1 VFDQKMNSMKKYFLL
16 FILIVSQ
23 LSLFAQGTKSYIKS
37 INDWHAKREND
48 LKQPNGWLNL
58 EGLFWLHKGVNT
70 FGKAEGNDSRYQQNE
85 FPAYLGDFIF
95 EGDSVVWVNKNNN
108 TVKINN
114 IETKGTTPVVVF
126 TKEGKAKVMDWS
138 HFRWSVIKRE
148 DKVGIRFRNLE
159 AAALKEFKGINR
171 FPVDSNWRLKAVL
184 VQPVQ
189 DLLMITNVLGQT
201 TAQKSA
207 GRLLFTIDKK
217 EYSLDVIDEG
227 GPNLFIVFGDE
238 TAGKTTYGAGRFIDI
253 PKPDGSGNTEIDFN
267 KAYNPPCAFSAFA
280 TCPLPPP
287 QNRLKVSITAGE
299 KNYGHH

>member
-1 VFDQKMNSMKKYFLL
+1 MNSMKKYFLL

-23 LSLFAQGTKSYIKS
+23 LSLFSQGTKSYIKS
-37 INDWHAKREND
+37 INDWHSKREND

-138 HFRWSVIKRE
+138 HFRWSIIKRE

>member
-1 VFDQKMNSMKKYFLL
+1 MKKYFLL

-23 LSLFAQGTKSYIKS
+23 LSLFAQETSNYSKS
-37 INDWHAKREND
+37 INDWHKKREND

>member
-1 VFDQKMNSMKKYFLL
+1 MKKYLL
-16 FILIVSQ
+16 LIIFITGLTN
-23 LSLFAQGTKSYIKS
+23 LFGQGTNKYIQS
-37 INDWHAKREND
+37 IHDWHAKREND

-70 FGKAEGNDSRYQQNE
+70 FGKGVENDIKYLNND
-85 FPAYLGDFIF
+85 FAVYLGDFIY
-95 EGDSVVWVNKNNN
+95 EGDSVLWRNKNNN
-108 TVKINN
+108 KVKINN
-114 IETKGTTPVVVF
+114 IETKGELPILVF
-126 TKEGKAKVMDWS
+126 KNEELTHTMDWS
-138 HFRWSVIKRE
+138 HFKWTVIKRE
-148 DKVGIRFRNLE
+148 DKVGIRFRNLQ
-159 AAALKEFKGINR
+159 AAVLKEFRGIDC

-184 VQPVQ
+184 VQPAQ
-189 DLLMITNVLGQT
+189 SLLMITNVLGQT
-201 TAQKSA
+201 TPQKSA

-253 PKPDGSGNTEIDFN
+253 PKPDDNGNTTIDFN
-267 KAYNPPCAFSAFA
+267 KAYNPPCAFTAFA
-280 TCPLPPP
+280 TCPLPPQ

>member
-1 VFDQKMNSMKKYFLL
+1 MRKINTMKKHLLL
-16 FILIVSQ
+16 FILISSQ
-23 LSLFAQGTKSYIKS
+23 LSLFAQGTNSYTKA
-37 INDWHAKREND
+37 INDWHKEREND

-58 EGLFWLHKGVNT
+58 EGLFWLNKGVNT
-70 FGKAEGNDSRYQQNE
+70 FGKAEGNDSRYQHNE
-85 FPAYLGDFIF
+85 FPAYLGDFKY
-95 EGDSVVWVNKNNN
+95 EGDSVVWVSKNNN
-108 TVKINN
+108 TVKINKV
-114 IETKGTTPVVVF
+114 ETKGTTPVVVF
-126 TKEGKAKVMDWS
+126 NKEGKAKVMDWS

-159 AAALKEFKGINR
+159 AAALKEFKGIDR
-171 FPVDSNWRLKAVL
+171 FSVDSNWRLKAVL

-207 GRLLFTIDKK
+207 GRLLFSIDKK

-227 GPNLFIVFGDE
+227 GANLFIVFGDE

-267 KAYNPPCAFSAFA
+267 KAYNPPCAFTAFA

>member
-1 VFDQKMNSMKKYFLL
+1 MFDQKMNSMKKYFLL

>member
-1 VFDQKMNSMKKYFLL
+1 MKKYFLL

-23 LSLFAQGTKSYIKS
+23 LSLFSQGTKSYIKS
-37 INDWHAKREND
+37 INDWHSKREND

-138 HFRWSVIKRE
+138 HFRWSIIKRE